1 MLAARTAIRT
11 TLSRRSYTTSQLFI
25 NGEFIDS
32 KTTKYFDVRDP
43 ADTTTIVTKVPL
55 TTAEELQAA
64 TTAAQNAY
72 DNVWRDT
79 PITGR
84 QNIMFKLQELIKR
97 DLDEIATIIV
107 AENGK
112 TMEDARGDVFR
123 GLQVVEQGEF
133 FWGFKY
139 HLICKIGLKLW
150 SFLFV
155 FQHQIFF

>member
-112 TMEDARGDVFR
+112 TMEA
-123 GLQVVEQGEF
+123 
-133 FWGFKY
+133 
-139 HLICKIGLKLW
+139 
-150 SFLFV
+150 
-155 FQHQIFF
+155 

>member
-11 TLSRRSYTTSQLFI
+11 ALSRRSYTTSQLFI

-55 TTAEELQAA
+55 TTSEELQAA

-123 GLQVVEQGEF
+123 GLQVVEQGE
-133 FWGFKY
+133 
-139 HLICKIGLKLW
+139 L
-150 SFLFV
+150 
-155 FQHQIFF
+155 

>member
-1 MLAARTAIRT
+1 M
-11 TLSRRSYTTSQLFI
+11 
-25 NGEFIDS
+25 
-32 KTTKYFDVRDP
+32 
-43 ADTTTIVTKVPL
+43 TKVPL

-139 HLICKIGLKLW
+139 N
-150 SFLFV
+150 FNM
-155 FQHQIFF
+155 